1 MALVSVFSAGFNA
14 AITQAVGVFT
24 DDEHVQTVPPGAT
37 LSPNGQP
44 WKLRLAHGEVRFPL
58 QIPRPGEY
66 ALVAGHAL
74 DEFGGEVRAGEQV
87 LTPVEVRRFH
97 HSHEHDE
104 AVKSVG
110 IRVAGEVVEEKFNQ
124 WLGELLMTQGPD
136 IYRMKGILSLA
147 GRPERF
153 VFQGVHMM
161 FDGRLDRP
169 WGREPRQNTL
179 VIIGRNLDRARFEEG
194 FRACLA

>member
-1 MALVSVFSAGFNA
+1 AALA
-14 AITQAVGVFT
+14 A
-24 DDEHVQTVPPGAT
+24 
-37 LSPNGQP
+37 NGQP
-44 WKLRLAHGEVRFPL
+44 WKLRLPHGEARFPL
-58 QIPRPGEY
+58 QIPQPGEY
-66 ALVAGHAL
+66 VLATGHAL
-74 DEFGGEVRAGEQV
+74 DEFAGEVRAGEQV

-136 IYRMKGILSLA
+136 IYRMKGILNLA
-147 GRPERF
+147 GQPERF

-169 WGREPRQNTL
+169 WGREPRQNTF
-179 VIIGRNLDRARFEEG
+179 VIIGRNLNRAQLEEG
-194 FRACLA
+194 